1 MGIGEGLVRFS
12 TRDMEASGIGSA
24 DVQEIYANVTRMNIT
39 SATEAPLEVE
49 MSLRLLPDVSVAAI
63 STSAYRME
71 RTHAQT
77 IDGNDDFVLT
87 IARRKGIAAQQPGRE
102 AEFQSGEAFLW
113 LNDQQQDAIAP
124 EGAQFLN
131 IAIPRALIEP
141 VVADLDTI
149 LKDRLP
155 ATMQLALLASYA
167 EGLMADTPLT
177 PEMAVLAGSHMRDLI
192 VATLGAKP
200 AVKRKDEVGGVR
212 AARLDAIKRD
222 VLGNL
227 SDPTLS
233 IDTMAMRHGISPHY
247 IRALFNGD
255 GTAFTD
261 YVREQ
266 RLRAAFRQLT
276 DGRSVHLSISAVA
289 YGCGFSDLSWF
300 NQAFKRRFGGTPSDV
315 RQQGYGTAP

>member
-1 MGIGEGLVRFS
+1 M
-12 TRDMEASGIGSA
+12 
-24 DVQEIYANVTRMNIT
+24 TRMNIA
-39 SATEAPLEVE
+39 SATDAPLQVD
-49 MSLRLLPDVSVAAI
+49 MSLRLLPDVSIAAI
-63 STSAYRME
+63 SSTPYRIE
-71 RTHAQT
+71 RTHAQAV
-77 IDGNDDFVLT
+77 DGNDDFVIT
-87 IARRKGIAAQQPGRE
+87 VARKAGIAGRQPGRE
-102 AEFQSGEAFLW
+102 TEFSAGEAFVW
-113 LNDQQQDAIAP
+113 LNDRQQIADAP
-124 EGAQFLN
+124 QGADLLN
-131 IAIPRALIEP
+131 IAIPRGLVEP
-141 VVADLDTI
+141 VVADLDAV

-155 ATMQLALLASYA
+155 ASMELALLASYA

-200 AVKRKDEVGGVR
+200 AVKRKGEVGGIR

-227 SDPTLS
+227 SDPALS

-261 YVREQ
+261 YIREQ
-266 RLRAAFRQLT
+266 RLHAAFRQLT
-276 DGRSVHLSISAVA
+276 DGRSAHLSISAVA

-300 NQAFKRRFGGTPSDV
+300 NQAFKRRFGRTPSDV
-315 RQQGYGTAP
+315 RQQEYGMAP

>member
-1 MGIGEGLVRFS
+1 MDIGEGLVRFS
-12 TRDMEASGIGSA
+12 TRNMGPANT
-24 DVQEIYANVTRMNIT
+24 DVPPVEEVYSSVTRMNIA
-39 SATEAPLEVE
+39 SANDAPLDVE
-49 MSLRLLPDVSVAAI
+49 MALRLLPNVNIASV
-63 STSAYRME
+63 STSPYRIE

-77 IDGNDDFVLT
+77 IDGNDDLVLT
-87 IARRKGIAAQQPGRE
+87 VAKRSSVSGIVVRQAGRE
-102 AEFQSGEAFLW
+102 VEFDPGEACLW
-113 LNDQQQDAIAP
+113 LSDRKLEAIAP
-124 EGAQFLN
+124 LASNILN
-131 IAIPRALIEP
+131 ITVPRQLIEP
-141 VVADLDTI
+141 LVADIDVFARERVPNSMELT
-149 LKDRLP
+149 
-155 ATMQLALLASYA
+155 LLASYA
-167 EGLMADTPLT
+167 EGLLADTPLT
-177 PEMAVLAGSHMRDLI
+177 PEIAVLAGSHMRDLI

-200 AVKRKDEVGGVR
+200 AAKRRGEVGGVR

-255 GTAFTD
+255 GMAFTD

-266 RLRAAFRQLT
+266 RLRAAFRQLI

-300 NQAFKRRFGGTPSDV
+300 NQAFKRRFGRTPSDV
-315 RQQGYGTAP
+315 RQQG